1 MKSLAGDRWG
11 RFPALARSLPQE
23 TFVLID
29 ATLPRLHP
37 EVIDTLRAL
46 PAIYRVSPGEGAK
59 RFSVVDRILRAAI
72 RFSRQ
77 ATLLAVG
84 GGTIGDL
91 AAVVA
96 HLHKRGIRLVLV
108 PTTLLA
114 AVDSSVGGKG
124 ALNLGDVKNAVGV
137 FHAPVETWLCPEL
150 FATLSETQLDEGR
163 IEAWKMMACL
173 DRRRWT
179 DYCRHPPTLRRLIED
194 SRRLKTAVC
203 REDPLD
209 RNGPRLVLNFGHTFG
224 HVIEAA
230 SRHRLPH
237 GAAVRLGVACALDV
251 GRALG
256 VTPAATAEEVQ
267 SVFERFGER
276 PIRSELRRWLGN
288 ATPSRVGYLLLS
300 DKKRSQDGTIRMVL
314 LRRIGNAVV
323 RPVGPEIWS
332 PLLRQWREGTA
343 P

>member
-11 RFPALARSLPQE
+11 RFPALARTLPKE
-23 TFVLID
+23 TFVLMD
-29 ATLPRLHP
+29 AKLPRLHP
-37 EVIDTLRAL
+37 AVMDAL
-46 PAIYRVSPGEGAK
+46 QSVPAVYRVSPGEGAK
-59 RFSVVDRILRAAI
+59 RFSVVDRILRTTI
-72 RFSRQ
+72 RFSRE

-91 AAVVA
+91 ATVVA
-96 HLHKRGIRLVLV
+96 HLHKRGIRLVLA

-124 ALNLGDVKNAVGV
+124 ALNLGEVKNAVGV

-163 IEAWKMMACL
+163 IEAFKMMACL

-179 DYCRHPPTLRRLIED
+179 AFRRRPPALRRLIEV
-194 SRRLKTAVC
+194 SRRLKKTVC
-203 REDPLD
+203 RLDPLD
-209 RNGPRLVLNFGHTFG
+209 RNGARLVLNFGHTFG
-224 HVIEAA
+224 HLLEAA

-237 GAAVRLGVACALDV
+237 GAAVRLGVVCALDV

-256 VTPAATAEEVQ
+256 VTSAATAEEVQ

-276 PIRSELRRWLGN
+276 PIRSELRRWLAK
-288 ATPSRVGYLLLS
+288 ATPPRVGELLSS

-314 LRRIGNAVV
+314 LRGVGSAVV
-323 RPVGPEIWS
+323 RPVAREVWS
-332 PLLRQWREGTA
+332 PLLRRWREGRV